1 MGLVACTLG
10 LVAMFARPGEA
21 QDSPQNG
28 NESSRF
34 SFFRTEDG
42 YLRLDGRSGQLSI
55 CIQRESRWLCQTV
68 PEERLALEDE
78 IGRLQAENAALKK
91 VLLEHQLPLPAGMRA
106 TGAGETRERSKIR
119 DAIGSVWR
127 RLVAFVTSLQ
137 RGLQKGS

>member
-1 MGLVACTLG
+1 L
-10 LVAMFARPGEA
+10 
-21 QDSPQNG
+21 
-28 NESSRF
+28 
-34 SFFRTEDG
+34 
-42 YLRLDGRSGQLSI
+42 
-55 CIQRESRWLCQTV
+55 